1 MFSRNISVTVSQIAA
16 NITALCR
23 VTRAQ
28 PLVIAV
34 ISFSNQ
40 GSQGSD
46 DGRLD
51 EDLSRLQ
58 GTQLTCNYFVTL
70 EYIVEQSVNH
80 ILIGTILRHVPLNL
94 AVLLR
99 FMLYYFVSRH
109 RRIEAIVIHT
119 VNLIRPTF
127 EIYSSIVLFAHWR
140 VAVLIERECHSPRP
154 HPLGPPSRTVFTVFI
169 IPFITFD

>member
-1 MFSRNISVTVSQIAA
+1 
-16 NITALCR
+16 

-80 ILIGTILRHVPLNL
+80 NWHNTSPRALKFGCSAEIYVI
-94 AVLLR
+94 LLR
-99 FMLYYFVSRH
+99 FPTSKNRSNRYSYRQFNS
-109 RRIEAIVIHT
+109 T
-119 VNLIRPTF
+119 NL
-127 EIYSSIVLFAHWR
+127 
-140 VAVLIERECHSPRP
+140 
-154 HPLGPPSRTVFTVFI
+154 
-169 IPFITFD
+169 

>member
-1 MFSRNISVTVSQIAA
+1 MFSRNISVTVSQIAE

-58 GTQLTCNYFVTL
+58 GTQLTCNYFVT
-70 EYIVEQSVNH
+70 
-80 ILIGTILRHVPLNL
+80 P
-94 AVLLR
+94 
-99 FMLYYFVSRH
+99 
-109 RRIEAIVIHT
+109 
-119 VNLIRPTF
+119 
-127 EIYSSIVLFAHWR
+127 
-140 VAVLIERECHSPRP
+140 
-154 HPLGPPSRTVFTVFI
+154 
-169 IPFITFD
+169 